1 MKQMTIHIP
10 DELKEYI
17 EDVAEEQEQSRSQ
30 VARELLERGTE
41 HEQLRNEVDRL
52 RNQLE
57 AMSDRN
63 DVEDR
68 LVRYVQHD
76 IDWHEAGLATK
87 AKWFLFGRD

>member
-10 DELKEYI
+10 DELKKHI
-17 EDVAEEQEQSRSQ
+17 EDVAEEQEQSQSK
-30 VARELLERGTE
+30 VARELMERGTD
-41 HEQLRNEVDRL
+41 HEQLQDEVERL

-68 LVRYVQHD
+68 LVRYVEHD

-87 AKWFLFGRD
+87 ARWFLFGRD

>member
-1 MKQMTIHIP
+1 MKQMTLHIP

-17 EDVAEEQEQSRSQ
+17 EDVAEEQEQSQSK

-41 HEQLRNEVDRL
+41 HEELRNEVDRL

-57 AMSDRN
+57 AMSERN

-68 LVRYVQHD
+68 LVRYVEQD
-76 IDWHEAGLATK
+76 MQWHEAGLATK
-87 AKWFLFGRD
+87 ARWFLFGRD